1 MSAEDLEAF
10 ETDLE
15 LALYREYR
23 DVLPMFRYVVET
35 SRRFYLCNGYSLDN
49 HEQGGDT
56 WFELNLSDAWVW
68 DVYRPSRF
76 VSQVQVRTFRDV
88 NIEELK
94 HPDKASDGLGALT
107 EDNLGG

>member
-1 MSAEDLEAF
+1 MSAEDLERY

-35 SRRFYLCNGYSLDN
+35 ARRFYLCNAYEVN
-49 HEQGGDT
+49 QHEAGGDT
-56 WFELNLSDAWVW
+56 WFQVNLSDAWVW
-68 DVYRPSRF
+68 DVYRPTRF

-94 HPDKASDGLGALT
+94 HPDKGVDPLQDLAG
-107 EDNLGG
+107 

>member
-1 MSAEDLEAF
+1 MSAEDLERF

-23 DVLPMFRYVVET
+23 DVLPMFHYVVET
-35 SRRFYLCNGYSLDN
+35 ARRFYLCNGYHLEQ
-49 HEQGGDT
+49 HETGGDT
-56 WFELNLSDAWVW
+56 WFELTLSDAWVW
-68 DVYRPSRF
+68 DVYRPTRF

-94 HPDKASDGLGALT
+94 HPEKNVDPLGPLAG
-107 EDNLGG
+107 EI